1 MTTKKYI
8 LSLFVLLF
16 TMGSYAQTIRGTILN
31 DKNKPLPEASIYIK
45 KYQKGAS
52 SNSKGEFRIRMRT
65 KMRDSDTLV
74 FSHIGYKA
82 KRLSLSDFKK
92 SNRMVILK
100 SKAMHLDEVTVSTK
114 KKRLKTYLDY
124 TKLPS
129 MKKGLFSFGSVLA
142 DNKIYVSGGNTSRRF
157 DALANAWEL
166 DKYTSRPLTPI
177 SQIFQEQ
184 GTADNWENYNDE
196 LYVYDLETDSWEKS
210 ALSFIK
216 RAHHN
221 MHYYNGKLMVL
232 GGKTLSRNRK
242 FEYLEN
248 KIEEFNLDKNK
259 IEVDQSNPHKAVN
272 FASFL
277 KDDYL
282 IVLGGSIK
290 VTFSGKK
297 KYENKIHVYDLK
309 KGYWYHVSYMPVPK
323 ETTGVLVDNTIYLF
337 GGYNG
342 KRLKNIESFN
352 IRNGRWKIE
361 GELFNADEKPAITH
375 KDNMIYIYSQ
385 GKVMTFDTRTK
396 ELNQYLV
403 DLSLENAT
411 LYCANNKLYLLG
423 GYSNRFQRL
432 TASSELYSIDM
443 DEFDKTALNRSRT
456 F

>member
-1 MTTKKYI
+1 MTTKKLLLSI
-8 LSLFVLLF
+8 LLLVISF
-16 TMGSYAQTIRGTILN
+16 GVYAQSIKGKILN
-31 DKNKPLPEASIYIK
+31 EKNVPLAEASVYIK
-45 KYQKGAS
+45 RLQKGTS
-52 SNSKGEFRIRMRT
+52 SNSKGEFRVKIKNTLRG
-65 KMRDSDTLV
+65 SDTLV

-82 KRLSLSDFKK
+82 NRIAFSDFTR
-92 SNRMVILK
+92 SNSTVILK
-100 SKAMHLDEVTVSTK
+100 SKAMNLDEVTVSTK

-124 TKLPS
+124 TKLPA
-129 MKKGLFSFGSVLA
+129 MGKGLFSFGSVLA
-142 DNKIYVSGGNTSRRF
+142 NDKIYVSGGNASRRF

-166 DKYTSRPLTPI
+166 DRYTSRPLTPM
-177 SQIFQEQ
+177 SQIFQET
-184 GTADNWENYNDE
+184 GRADSWEHYNDE
-196 LYVYDLETDSWEKS
+196 LYTYDLKTDTWEKS
-210 ALSFIK
+210 PLAFIK

-221 MHYYNGKLMVL
+221 MHYYDGKLMVL
-232 GGKTLSRNRK
+232 GGKTLSKNRK

-248 KIEEFNLDKNK
+248 KIEEYNLDKNK
-259 IEVDQSNPHKAVN
+259 IEIDQSNPHKAVN

-282 IVLGGSIK
+282 IVLGGSVK

-342 KRLKNIESFN
+342 KKLKNIESFN
-352 IRNGRWKIE
+352 IKNGRWKIE
-361 GELFNADEKPAITH
+361 GELFSPDEKPAIAH
-375 KDNMIYIYSQ
+375 EDNIIYIYSK
-385 GKVMTFDTRTK
+385 GKVMTFDTHTK
-396 ELNQYLV
+396 ELNQYLI

-411 LYCANNKLYLLG
+411 LYCANNKLYILG
-423 GYSNRFQRL
+423 GFTNRFQRL
-432 TASSELYSIDM
+432 NASSELYSIDM